1 MELSQF
7 SRMRSESERFCEGSL
22 RQGSQ
27 GGLGQSSGRTSR
39 YDEYRILSY
48 VYIASI
54 IEQIQKQKER
64 GSLQDLT
71 KPCLDFCGAWPLSM
85 G

>member
-39 YDEYRILSY
+39 YVEYRMIS
-48 VYIASI
+48 
-54 IEQIQKQKER
+54 
-64 GSLQDLT
+64 
-71 KPCLDFCGAWPLSM
+71 
-85 G
+85 